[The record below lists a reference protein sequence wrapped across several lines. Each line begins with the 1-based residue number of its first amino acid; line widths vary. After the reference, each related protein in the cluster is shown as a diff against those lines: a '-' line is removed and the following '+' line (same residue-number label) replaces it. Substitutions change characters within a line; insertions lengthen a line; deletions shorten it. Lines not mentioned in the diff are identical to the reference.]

1 MGTFADFLND
11 VEEEKPQSKNVPAP
25 IRNNNPGALMPGGKL
40 AQYKTPEEGL
50 AAIDKNLASYGKKG
64 VSTLADVI
72 SKWAPPSENDTNSY
86 ISHVA
91 KVTGL
96 DPNQKI
102 DLSNPLIR
110 HQISAG
116 IVQQENGTKAIYQSS
131 GKTQIAPAMVAES
144 AKSDFSSFLQ
154 DISEPTTQ
162 PEVAPTPIVQKAQP
176 TTQPA
181 PRQMNVGE
189 KMYQDRIDALKN
201 VASNFVG
208 ERDLSKKNAFEKMA
222 QSHIDA
228 LKNLGIG
235 LSSLADVTVGG
246 VIPSVAGATTY
257 PLARFLRSDEEAKAI
272 TNQVTSAL
280 EKPFGKTLGVT
291 ETPAYKGEASRRLM
305 DLVGESLGEG
315 INAISEKTGIPTGD
329 VQSYIN
335 SLMLAAGKPVS
346 QAAGKVVEPVGQA
359 MGKAIEIAKPQVTT
373 AINKVGETASNLGT
387 SIINKG
393 QQLAKEFKEV
403 TANPVNATIAQ
414 PGEVMAGSAGAA
426 RVAKSPYKLSGEE
439 YSRGDYPLIKLS
451 KIAKD
456 VPAEEQK
463 IRAQVVNEISTNKN
477 AIRTG
482 VITGNEDTLRNEH
495 TEAKSSNQTPK
506 AQLLREQITN
516 EQNDLSN
523 YAQKRIENTGA
534 SPTLTSDYER
544 GQAINDAFAGDQG
557 LTGFFKNEKNRL
569 YDEAKAKVGENP
581 INTYHVDNL
590 LSNEQFRAGLGLK
603 GNEGVASSAEKLI
616 KLASTVGFEDDFGN
630 KFAPNTIGA
639 WDAVRKSLNSEW
651 TPSNA
656 SVIRKINNAIDK
668 DIAGAGGQEL
678 YKKADQLHQAEKTL
692 FGSKGI
698 KSIFGDID
706 PNGVQTGTPFEQI
719 PAKLNKIPKDEWAHI
734 YDTAD
739 KISKGVLNGPIEKE
753 TGLPKWT
760 IEVPEE
766 VRQNAE
772 RAKAEIKGA
781 IAREIYQKG
790 AEKVGVWNQN
800 SVNEILNARSEKI
813 KHAFDPAEQR
823 AFDLLNRGGQIMPG
837 IHSYEGGGQQAQR
850 IGIIASNAPKIV
862 GAAGATAGGAAFGP
876 YGAAVGGYVGQKA
889 GTAFAESSLE
899 KALNK
904 AAEETRKEMKKNAQ
918 KANILNLRDNKKD

>member
-86 ISHVA
+86 IAHVA

-116 IVQQENGTKAIYQSS
+116 IVQQENGTKAIYQPS
-131 GKTQIAPAMVAES
+131 GKTQIAPAMVAEPD
-144 AKSDFSSFLQ
+144 KSDFSSFLQ
-154 DISEPTTQ
+154 DISESTTQ
-162 PEVAPTPIVQKAQP
+162 PKVAPTPIVQKAQP
-176 TTQPA
+176 TNQPITQPA

-189 KMYQDRIDALKN
+189 KMYQDRIN
-201 VASNFVG
+201 
-208 ERDLSKKNAFEKMA
+208 
-222 QSHIDA
+222 A

-235 LSSLADVTVGG
+235 LSSLADVTVGNILPG
-246 VIPSVAGATTY
+246 IAGPVTYNVARALQQNDQQAQET
-257 PLARFLRSDEEAKAI
+257 SAK
-272 TNQVTSAL
+272 VTGAL

-315 INAISEKTGIPTGD
+315 VNAISEKTGIPTGD

-414 PGEVMAGSAGAA
+414 PSEVMAGSTGAA

-544 GQAINDAFAGDQG
+544 GQAINDAFVGDQG
-557 LTGFFKNEKNRL
+557 LTGFIKNEKQKQF
-569 YDEAKAKVGENP
+569 DEAKLKVGKNP
-581 INTYHVDNL
+581 IVTNNVDNL

-603 GNEGVASSAEKLI
+603 GNEGVAASAEKYI
-616 KLASTVGFEDDFGN
+616 NLAKTIGFEDEYGN
-630 KFAPNTIGA
+630 KFAPNSIEG
-639 WDAVRKSLNSEW
+639 WDAVRKALNSEW
-651 TPSNA
+651 TKDNA
-656 SVIRKINNAIDK
+656 AVIRKINSAIDK
-668 DIAGAGGQEL
+668 DIASAGGQEL
-678 YKKADQLHQAEKTL
+678 YKKADQLHQAEKIL
-692 FGSKGI
+692 FSSKGI
-698 KSIFGDID
+698 KSIFGEVD

-719 PAKLNKIPKDEWAHI
+719 PGKLNKIPRDEWVHI

-876 YGAAVGGYVGQKA
+876 YGAAVGGYVGQRV
-889 GTAFAESSLE
+889 GTAYEQSSLE

-904 AAEETRKEMKKNAQ
+904 AATETQKEMKKNAQ

>member
-86 ISHVA
+86 IAHVA

-189 KMYQDRIDALKN
+189 KMYQDRIN
-201 VASNFVG
+201 
-208 ERDLSKKNAFEKMA
+208 
-222 QSHIDA
+222 A

-235 LSSLADVTVGG
+235 LSSLADVTVGNILPG
-246 VIPSVAGATTY
+246 IAGPVTYNVARALQQNDQQAQET
-257 PLARFLRSDEEAKAI
+257 SAK
-272 TNQVTSAL
+272 VTGAL
-280 EKPFGKTLGVT
+280 EKPFGKALGVT

-305 DLVGESLGEG
+305 DLIGESLGEG
-315 INAISEKTGIPTGD
+315 AKAISEKTGIPTGD

-346 QAAGKVVEPVGQA
+346 EAAGKVGGAAV
-359 MGKAIEIAKPQVTT
+359 KA
-373 AINKVGETASNLGT
+373 
-387 SIINKG
+387 G
-393 QQLAKEFKEV
+393 QQFAQDLKEV
-403 TANPVNATIAQ
+403 TATPMKTEIVKPEAVA
-414 PGEVMAGSAGAA
+414 PGSAGAA
-426 RVAKSPYKLSGEE
+426 KVTTNPYPKFTGQETGKGGEFPMVKLSNI
-439 YSRGDYPLIKLS
+439 S
-451 KIAKD
+451 KD
-456 VPAEEQK
+456 VSPKEQQT
-463 IRAQVVNEISTNKN
+463 RAQIATEILGNKDAVRSGVV
-477 AIRTG
+477 
-482 VITGNEDTLRNEH
+482 TGNEDTLRNEH
-495 TEAKSSNQTPK
+495 TEAKSANQTPK
-506 AQLLREQITN
+506 AQVLREQIAN
-516 EQNDLSN
+516 EQNALSN
-523 YAQKRIENTGA
+523 YAQKRIENTDA

-557 LTGFFKNEKNRL
+557 LTGFFKTEKNRL
-569 YDEAKAKVGENP
+569 YDEARAKVGENP
-581 INTYHVDNL
+581 IKTNNVDNL

-603 GNEGVASSAEKLI
+603 GNEGVAASAEKLI
-616 KLASTVGFEDDFGN
+616 NLAKTMGFEDEFGN
-630 KFAPNTIGA
+630 KYAPNTIGA
-639 WDAVRKSLNSEW
+639 WDAVRKSLNADW

-656 SVIRKINNAIDK
+656 SVIRKINNAIDN

-678 YKKADQLHQAEKTL
+678 FKKADQLHQAEKTL

-706 PNGVQTGTPFEQI
+706 PNGVQKGTPFEQI
-719 PAKLNKIPKDEWAHI
+719 PSKLNKIPKDEWVHI
-734 YDTAD
+734 FDTAD

-781 IAREIYQKG
+781 IAREVYENGSKRP
-790 AEKVGVWNQN
+790 GVWNQKDVN
-800 SVNEILNARSEKI
+800 SILNARSEKI
-813 KHAFDPAEQR
+813 KHAFDPEEVK
-823 AFDLLNRGGQIMPG
+823 AFHTLNIGSQIMPG
-837 IHSYEGGGQQAQR
+837 IHGYEGAGQQVQR
-850 IGIIASNAPKIV
+850 LGIIASNAPKI
-862 GAAGATAGGAAFGP
+862 GATTGASIGGAFAGP
-876 YGAAVGGYVGQKA
+876 TGAAVGGYVGQRV
-889 GTAFAESSLE
+889 GTAYEQSSLE

-904 AAEETRKEMKKNAQ
+904 AATETQKEMKKNAQ

>member
-1 MGTFADFLND
+1 MGTFADFLGD
-11 VEEEKPQSKNVPAP
+11 IEAEKPQSQSAITDQILNNLKVTESGKDPYAVNKKTKALGAYQFLPETVQMLHKQGIEFNPFNEQESRQAAKTYLEQLTAKN
-25 IRNNNPGALMPGGKL
+25 GGDIKKAL
-40 AQYKTPEEGL
+40 AQYGGFVKENPDTYVNKVL
-50 AAIDKNLASYGKKG
+50 KG
-64 VSTLADVI
+64 VTQN
-72 SKWAPPSENDTNSY
+72 AP
-86 ISHVA
+86 
-91 KVTGL
+91 
-96 DPNQKI
+96 
-102 DLSNPLIR
+102 
-110 HQISAG
+110 
-116 IVQQENGTKAIYQSS
+116 VQTQE
-131 GKTQIAPAMVAES
+131 P

-162 PEVAPTPIVQKAQP
+162 PEVAPAPIVQKAQP

-189 KMYQDRIDALKN
+189 KMYQDRI
-201 VASNFVG
+201 S
-208 ERDLSKKNAFEKMA
+208 
-222 QSHIDA
+222 A
-228 LKNLGIG
+228 LKNLGIS
-235 LSSLADVTVGG
+235 LSSLADVTVGN

-272 TNQVTSAL
+272 TNQITSAL

-305 DLVGESLGEG
+305 DLIGESLGEG
-315 INAISEKTGIPTGD
+315 VNAISEKTGIPTGD

-346 QAAGKVVEPVGQA
+346 QAAGKVGGAAV
-359 MGKAIEIAKPQVTT
+359 KA
-373 AINKVGETASNLGT
+373 
-387 SIINKG
+387 G
-393 QQLAKEFKEV
+393 QQFAQDLKEV
-403 TANPVNATIAQ
+403 TATPMKTEIVQ
-414 PGEVMAGSAGAA
+414 PEAVAPGSAGAA
-426 RVAKSPYKLSGEE
+426 KSTTNPYSKFTGQETGKGGEFPMVKLSNI
-439 YSRGDYPLIKLS
+439 S
-451 KIAKD
+451 KD
-456 VPAEEQK
+456 VSPKEQQT
-463 IRAQVVNEISTNKN
+463 RAQIATEILGNKDAVRSGVV
-477 AIRTG
+477 
-482 VITGNEDTLRNEH
+482 TGNEDTLRNEH
-495 TEAKSSNQTPK
+495 TEAKSANQTPK
-506 AQLLREQITN
+506 AQVLREQIAN
-516 EQNDLSN
+516 EQNALSN

-557 LTGFFKNEKNRL
+557 LTGFFKTEKNRL
-569 YDEAKAKVGENP
+569 YDEARAKVGENP
-581 INTYHVDNL
+581 IKTNNVDNL

-603 GNEGVASSAEKLI
+603 GNEGVAASAEKLI
-616 KLASTVGFEDDFGN
+616 NLAKTMGFEDEFGN
-630 KFAPNTIGA
+630 KYAPNTIGA
-639 WDAVRKSLNSEW
+639 WDAVRKSLNADW

-692 FGSKGI
+692 FSSKGI

-813 KHAFDPAEQR
+813 KHAFDPEEVK
-823 AFDLLNRGGQIMPG
+823 AFHTLNIGSQIMPG
-837 IHSYEGGGQQAQR
+837 IHGYEGAGQQVQR
-850 IGIIASNAPKIV
+850 LGIIASNAPKI
-862 GAAGATAGGAAFGP
+862 GATTGASIGGAFAGP
-876 YGAAVGGYVGQKA
+876 YGAAVGGYVGQRV
-889 GTAFAESSLE
+889 GTAYEQSSLE

-904 AAEETRKEMKKNAQ
+904 AATETQKEMKKNAQ

>member
-86 ISHVA
+86 IAHVA

-131 GKTQIAPAMVAES
+131 GKTQIAPAMVAEP
-144 AKSDFSSFLQ
+144 AKSDFSNFLE
-154 DISEPTTQ
+154 DVSEPTKQ
-162 PEVAPTPIVQKAQP
+162 PEVAPAPIVQKAQP
-176 TTQPA
+176 TNQPA
-181 PRQMNVGE
+181 PRQMNAGE
-189 KMYQDRIDALKN
+189 KMYQDRI
-201 VASNFVG
+201 S
-208 ERDLSKKNAFEKMA
+208 
-222 QSHIDA
+222 A

-246 VIPSVAGATTY
+246 VIPAVAGTITY
-257 PLARFLRSDEEAKAI
+257 PLARFLRSPEEAQAI

-280 EKPFGKTLGVT
+280 EKPFGKNLGVT
-291 ETPAYKGEASRRLM
+291 ETPAYKGEASKRLM

-315 INAISEKTGIPTGD
+315 AKAISEKTGIPTGD

-346 QAAGKVVEPVGQA
+346 EAAS
-359 MGKAIEIAKPQVTT
+359 
-373 AINKVGETASNLGT
+373 KVGGAA
-387 SIINKG
+387 IKAG
-393 QQLAKEFKEV
+393 QQFAQDLKEV
-403 TANPVNATIAQ
+403 TATPMKTEIVQ
-414 PGEVMAGSAGAA
+414 PEAVAPGSAGAA
-426 RVAKSPYKLSGEE
+426 KSITNPYPKFTGQETGKGDEFPMVKLSNI
-439 YSRGDYPLIKLS
+439 S
-451 KIAKD
+451 KD
-456 VPAEEQK
+456 VSPKEQQ
-463 IRAQVVNEISTNKN
+463 IIAQVATEILGNKD
-477 AIRTG
+477 AVRTG
-482 VITGNEDTLRNEH
+482 VITRNENTLRNEH
-495 TEAKSSNQTPK
+495 TEAKSANQTPK
-506 AQLLREQITN
+506 AQVLREQIAN
-516 EQNDLSN
+516 EQNALSN

-544 GQAINDAFAGDQG
+544 GQAINDAFVGEQG
-557 LTGFFKNEKNRL
+557 LTGFIKNEKQKQF
-569 YDEAKAKVGENP
+569 DEAKSKVGQNP
-581 INTYHVDNL
+581 IVTSHVDNL
-590 LSNEQFRAGLGLK
+590 LNNEQFKAGLGLK
-603 GNEGVASSAEKLI
+603 GNEGVAASAEKFI
-616 KLASTVGFEDDFGN
+616 NIAKTTGFEDEYGN
-630 KFAPNTIGA
+630 KYAPNSIEG
-639 WDAVRKSLNSEW
+639 WDAVRKALNSNW
-651 TPSNA
+651 TKDNA
-656 SVIRKINNAIDK
+656 AVIKKINTAIDQ
-668 DIAGAGGQEL
+668 DIASAGGQEL
-678 YKKADQLHQAEKTL
+678 YKKADQLHQAEKIL
-692 FGSKGI
+692 FSSKGI
-698 KSIFGDID
+698 KSIFGEID

-719 PAKLNKIPKDEWAHI
+719 PAKLNKIPRDEWVHI
-734 YDTAD
+734 FDTAD

-781 IAREIYQKG
+781 IAREVYENGSKRP
-790 AEKVGVWNQN
+790 GVWNQN
-800 SVNEILNARSEKI
+800 DVNSILNARSEKI
-813 KHAFDPAEQR
+813 KHAFDPEEVK
-823 AFDLLNRGGQIMPG
+823 AFHTLNIGSQFMPG
-837 IHSYEGGGQQAQR
+837 IHGYEGSGQQIQR
-850 IGIIASNAPKIV
+850 LGMIASNAEKI
-862 GAAGATAGGAAFGP
+862 GATTGGLIGSAAGPIGTGFGT
-876 YGAAVGGYVGQKA
+876 YVGQKV
-889 GTAFAESSLE
+889 GTAFEKSSLE

-904 AAEETRKEMKKNAQ
+904 AATETQKEMKKNAQ

>member
-86 ISHVA
+86 IAHVA

-131 GKTQIAPAMVAES
+131 GKTQIAPAMVAEP
-144 AKSDFSSFLQ
+144 AKSDFSNFLE
-154 DISEPTTQ
+154 DVSEPTKQ
-162 PEVAPTPIVQKAQP
+162 PEVAPAPIVQKAQP

-189 KMYQDRIDALKN
+189 KMYQDRI
-201 VASNFVG
+201 S
-208 ERDLSKKNAFEKMA
+208 
-222 QSHIDA
+222 A

-246 VIPSVAGATTY
+246 VIPAVAGTITY
-257 PLARFLRSDEEAKAI
+257 PLARFLRSPEEAQAI

-280 EKPFGKTLGVT
+280 EKPFGKNLGVT
-291 ETPAYKGEASRRLM
+291 ETPAYKGETSKRLM

-315 INAISEKTGIPTGD
+315 AKAISEKTGIPTGD

-346 QAAGKVVEPVGQA
+346 EAAS
-359 MGKAIEIAKPQVTT
+359 
-373 AINKVGETASNLGT
+373 KVGGAA
-387 SIINKG
+387 IKAG
-393 QQLAKEFKEV
+393 QQFAQDLKEV
-403 TANPVNATIAQ
+403 TATPMKTEIVQ
-414 PGEVMAGSAGAA
+414 PEEVAPGSAGAA
-426 RVAKSPYKLSGEE
+426 KVTTNPYPKFTGQETGKGGEFPMVKLSNI
-439 YSRGDYPLIKLS
+439 S
-451 KIAKD
+451 KD
-456 VPAEEQK
+456 VSPKEQQT
-463 IRAQVVNEISTNKN
+463 RAQIATEILGNKDAVRSGVV
-477 AIRTG
+477 
-482 VITGNEDTLRNEH
+482 TGNEDTLRNEH
-495 TEAKSSNQTPK
+495 TEAKSANQTPK
-506 AQLLREQITN
+506 AQVLREQIAN
-516 EQNDLSN
+516 EQNALSN

-557 LTGFFKNEKNRL
+557 LTGFFKTEKNRL
-569 YDEAKAKVGENP
+569 YDEARAKVGENP
-581 INTYHVDNL
+581 IKTNNVDNL

-603 GNEGVASSAEKLI
+603 ENEGVAASAEKLI
-616 KLASTVGFEDDFGN
+616 NLAKTMGFEDEFGN
-630 KFAPNTIGA
+630 KYAPNTIGA
-639 WDAVRKSLNSEW
+639 WDAVRKSLNADW

-656 SVIRKINNAIDK
+656 SVIRKINNAIDN

-678 YKKADQLHQAEKTL
+678 FKKADQLHQAEKTL

-706 PNGVQTGTPFEQI
+706 PNGVQKGTPFEQI
-719 PAKLNKIPKDEWAHI
+719 PAKLNKIPKDEWVHI
-734 YDTAD
+734 FDTAD

-781 IAREIYQKG
+781 IAREVYENGSKRL
-790 AEKVGVWNQN
+790 GVWNQKDVN
-800 SVNEILNARSEKI
+800 SILNARSEKI
-813 KHAFDPAEQR
+813 KHAFDPEEVK
-823 AFDLLNRGGQIMPG
+823 AFHTLNIGSQIMPG
-837 IHSYEGGGQQAQR
+837 IHGYEGAGQQVQR
-850 IGIIASNAPKIV
+850 LGIIASNAPKI
-862 GAAGATAGGAAFGP
+862 GATTGASIGGAFAGP
-876 YGAAVGGYVGQKA
+876 TGAAVGGYVGQRV
-889 GTAFAESSLE
+889 GTAYEQSSLE
-899 KALNK
+899 KAVNK
-904 AAEETRKEMKKNAQ
+904 AATETQKEMKKNAQ